1 MPTAASSTA
10 TKAKKPTRS
19 GTTRTATT
27 KGLLAQRDPGLPLPV
42 AKKAGWSDLDVRA
55 VDTTRLLAADAV
67 QKVGNGHPGTAMS
80 LAPLAYLLYQNVM
93 THDPSDPAWLGRD
106 RFVLSC
112 GHSSLTQYIQLY
124 LSGYGLSLDDLKSLR
139 TWGSLTPGHPEVHHT
154 PGVEIT
160 TGPLGS
166 GLASAVGMAMAQRRQ
181 RGLFDP
187 EAEPGTS
194 PFDHHVYVIASDGDM
209 QEGVSHEACALAG
222 HQELGNLTVVYD
234 ANQISIE
241 DDTDIAF
248 SEDVAARFEAYGWH
262 VVEVDWRKD
271 ADGATYVEDVDALL
285 AAIRSGDTVTDKPTL
300 VVLHTIIAW
309 PAPTKQ
315 NTGKSHGSALGDEEI
330 GGTKELLGFDPKKTF
345 VVEPAV
351 LKHARDVV
359 KRGKAAHRE
368 WDKTYKAW
376 RKANP
381 DRATLLDRIL
391 AGKAPAGLAKAMPT
405 FPADEKGVATRAAS
419 GKVLTAIADVMPELW
434 GGSADLAESNNTTME
449 GQPSFIPSSKQTS
462 TWKGD
467 PFGRTLHFG
476 IRENGMGMILNG
488 IALEGLTRPYGGTFL
503 VFSDYMRPAV
513 RLAAIQQAPVT
524 YVWTHDSIG
533 LGEDGPTHQP
543 IEHLAALRAI
553 PGLDVVRP
561 ADANETAAAWA
572 QILTN
577 TDGPAA
583 LCLTRQPVPTW
594 DRKTYGKV
602 SGVAKGAYV
611 LVEESRAGD
620 PDVVIVATGSEVQL
634 AVQAAERLEKSRIA
648 TRVVSMPCRE
658 WFEKQT
664 RSYQD
669 KVLPPAVRARV
680 SVEAGISMGWHDV
693 VGDAGRIVSI
703 EHFGASA
710 DQATLYRE
718 FGITADAVVK
728 AAKDSIKAAKGSATK
743 APGVTETNPA
753 RAAQS
758 ASTTVMG
765 DDAPTGSGKAAGA
778 AAASA
783 TSKGK

>member
-10 TKAKKPTRS
+10 PKAKKPTRS
-19 GTTRTATT
+19 GSTPTAKT
-27 KGLLAQRDPGLPLPV
+27 KGLLAQRDPGLPLPQ

-187 EAEPGTS
+187 DAKPGTS

-262 VVEVDWRKD
+262 VVEVDWRQD

-285 AAIRSGDTVTDKPTL
+285 AAIRSGDQVANKPTL

-315 NTGKSHGSALGDEEI
+315 NTGKSHGSALGDAEI
-330 GGTKELLGFDPKKTF
+330 GATKELLGFDPKKTF
-345 VVEPAV
+345 TVEPAV

-368 WDKTYKAW
+368 WDKAYKAW
-376 RKANP
+376 RKASP
-381 DRATLLDRIL
+381 DRADLLDRIL
-391 AGKAPAGLAKAMPT
+391 AGKAPAGLAKALPT

-419 GKVLTAIADVMPELW
+419 GKVLTALADVMPELW

-449 GQPSFIPSSKQTS
+449 GQPSFIPQGKQTRE
-462 TWKGD
+462 WKGG

-572 QILTN
+572 EILTN
-577 TDGPAA
+577 GDGPAA

-594 DRKTYGKV
+594 DRKKYGKT

-620 PDVVIVATGSEVQL
+620 PDVVLVATGSEVQL
-634 AVQAAERLEKSRIA
+634 AVQAAERLEKSRIS

-658 WFEKQT
+658 WFEKQS

-710 DQATLYRE
+710 DQATLFRE

-753 RAAQS
+753 RAVQS
-758 ASTTVMG
+758 ASTDVMG
-765 DDAPTGSGKAAGA
+765 ADAQTGSGNAVRA

-783 TSKGK
+783 PSKGK